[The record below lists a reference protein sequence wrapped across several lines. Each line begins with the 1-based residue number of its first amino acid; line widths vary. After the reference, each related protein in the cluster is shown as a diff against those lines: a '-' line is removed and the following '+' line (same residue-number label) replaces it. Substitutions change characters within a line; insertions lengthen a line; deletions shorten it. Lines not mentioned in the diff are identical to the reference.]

1 MRKDHDPN
9 ALITINDKTQF
20 VVHQNSTVG
29 SLSDCIL
36 RKSEKFVCKNL
47 KLREAEK
54 HVRVQPPAPVCRAA
68 PKLTRIH
75 GLRLVFHLH

>member
-1 MRKDHDPN
+1 MIR
-9 ALITINDKTQF
+9 QF
-20 VVHQNSTVG
+20 VVHQNSFG

-36 RKSEKFVCKNL
+36 RKSVKFVCKNL
-47 KLREAEK
+47 KLREAVK

-68 PKLTRIH
+68 PKLTQIH